1 MQRAILDANEKIN
14 DDNIDDMEVFS
25 MDVKSLYPSLHIDDI
40 LDAVLAVMVE
50 SDIYMDNIDSKEM
63 GKYLGVMLDEEEIS
77 ARGLTS
83 HIPLRTVVEEGAA
96 KGKPTIAYL
105 DCNRYRCRKKGQK
118 DTWKEKWKW
127 DKWIKPD
134 KEKMKVMMALV
145 MREQVKMMV
154 TSHLYSFSVA
164 CTDS

>member
-14 DDNIDDMEVFS
+14 DDNIDDVEVFN
-25 MDVKSLYPSLHIDDI
+25 MEVKSLYLSLHIDDI

-83 HIPLRTVVEEGAA
+83 HIPLRTVLEEGVA
-96 KGKPTIAYL
+96 KGKPTIAYH
-105 DCNRYRCRKKGQK
+105 C
-118 DTWKEKWKW
+118 W
-127 DKWIKPD
+127 
-134 KEKMKVMMALV
+134 
-145 MREQVKMMV
+145 
-154 TSHLYSFSVA
+154 TS
-164 CTDS
+164 